1 MRRGDTLGV
10 PTILHQGG
18 PMIHRLFALALLAV
32 LATGCA
38 SVPSSTGSVIFYHPD
53 GTSTT
58 NWAVAR
64 AYLAGPD
71 GQLNWDKLPAMA
83 VYTGHMA
90 DAVTATSNG
99 GATTHAYGVKVAS
112 DAYGTWGS
120 PGHPPIVDRNG
131 KSMSIA
137 HQALDAGLPVGLVQ
151 TGTSTEPGTG
161 CFVASVPSRKQHED
175 IAAQLI
181 DSGCDIMLGG
191 GEMFYLPK
199 GVQGRHG
206 MGVREDGRNLID
218 EARKAGY
225 TVVFTADELA
235 AVPDTT
241 DKLLGLFAEYH
252 TFNDKPEEV
261 LAAEGLP
268 MYEPDAPSVAQ
279 MSDKALQ
286 LLSRKGKRFLL
297 IVEEEG
303 TDNFGNNGNAPGMLE
318 ALRRADEA
326 YGVMRKFVAKHRDTL
341 LITAADS
348 DGGGMRMR
356 AIRVAPGESVPDKLP
371 ATDKTGAPIDGV
383 AGTGTAPFYSA
394 PDKAGK
400 RHPFL
405 VIWPG
410 YSDVSGGILV
420 RAEGLN
426 SIRVHGMMDNT
437 DIPKLMYRTLFG
449 KPAPAAAPRP

>member
-1 MRRGDTLGV
+1 MLAGDTLQTL
-10 PTILHQGG
+10 TILHQGG
-18 PMIHRLFALALLAV
+18 LMIHRLFALALLATV
-32 LATGCA
+32 AVGCTSA
-38 SVPSSTGSVIFYHPD
+38 QPPTGSVIFFHPD

-64 AYLAGPD
+64 AYLVGPD

-90 DAVTATSNG
+90 DSVTATSNG

-120 PGHPPIVDRNG
+120 PNHPPIVDHYG

-137 HQALDAGLPVGLVQ
+137 HQVLDAGLPVGLVQ

-161 CFVASVPSRKQHED
+161 CFVASVPSRNQHED

-181 DSGCDIMLGG
+181 ESGCDLMLGG
-191 GEMFYLPK
+191 GEKYYLPK

-235 AVPDTT
+235 VAPDTT

-261 LAAEGLP
+261 LAAEDRP
-268 MYEPDAPSVAQ
+268 MYEPDTPSVAQ

-286 LLSRKGKRFLL
+286 ILTRKGKRFLL

-303 TDNFGNNGNAPGMLE
+303 TDNFGNNGNASGMLE

-326 YGVMRKFVAKHRDTL
+326 YSVMRQYVARHRNTL

-356 AIRVAPGESVPDKLP
+356 GIRPKPGQPIPDKLP
-371 ATDKTGAPIDGV
+371 AADRTGAPIDGIG
-383 AGTGTAPFYSA
+383 GTGTAPFMSA
-394 PDKAGK
+394 PDKAGQ
-400 RHPFL
+400 RHPFY

-426 SIRVHGMMDNT
+426 SNHVHGMMDNT
-437 DIPKLMYRTLFG
+437 EIPKLMYRTLFG
-449 KPAPAAAPRP
+449 RPAPTAAPRP